1 MLSKEILE
9 QITKVDPLDV
19 WRVLKGA
26 GVKYVKFVLSD
37 IYGRPKC
44 EIVQIDAAKD
54 IFTGGMPF
62 DGSSIPAYAT
72 VNRSDFV
79 ALPDCRSVFI
89 ETWNGGKLASV
100 FLSVIDDSG
109 YPHPLDPRNV
119 LMAVL
124 NEIRKKGYDVKAG
137 VEMEFFIVKVV
148 DGKPQLVDPGLYF
161 EGYNVHMLMKP
172 ILEIQTHF
180 ELAGFGSSK
189 VHHEVAPSQYEIN
202 IPADDP
208 VKTGD
213 KVLMFK
219 IMTKD
224 IARQHGLETTFMP
237 KPFWGLNGSG
247 AHTHLSVHDAKTG
260 ENLFKSTEKITDIC
274 AYAIGGILK
283 YAREISAI
291 VAPTVNSYKRLVPGH
306 EAPTRI
312 VWGYANRSA
321 LVRVPFY
328 KRKINRIE
336 YREPDPSFNPYL
348 ALAVMALAMI
358 RGIENKIDPGAPTE
372 EIAYELPN
380 VPETPKHLGEA
391 IELFEKGEIAQM
403 LPQELVKKYVEL
415 KKKEW
420 ESYCAAVGKPWEET
434 VTKITDWEY
443 EQYLLFA

>member
-1 MLSKEILE
+1 MLSKEILD

-72 VNRSDFV
+72 VNKSDFV

-100 FLSVIDDSG
+100 FLSVVDDSG
-109 YPHPLDPRNV
+109 YPYPLDPRNV
-119 LMAVL
+119 LMGVL

-148 DGKPQLVDPGLYF
+148 DGKPQLADPGVYF
-161 EGYNVHMLMKP
+161 EGYNVHMQMKP

-180 ELAGFGSSK
+180 ELAGFGTSK

-224 IARQHGLETTFMP
+224 IARQYGLETTFMP
-237 KPFWGLNGSG
+237 KPFWGINGSG
-247 AHTHLSVHDAKTG
+247 AHTHLSLHDAKTG
-260 ENLFKSTEKITDIC
+260 ENLFLSTEKLTEPC
-274 AYAIGGILK
+274 LFAIGGILK
-283 YAREISAI
+283 YAREISLL
-291 VAPTVNSYKRLVPGH
+291 VAPLVNSYKRLVPGH

-312 VWGYANRSA
+312 TWGRANRSV
-321 LVRVPFY
+321 LVRVPYY

-336 YREPDPSFNPYL
+336 YREPDPAFNPYL
-348 ALAVMALAMI
+348 AFAVMAIAMVK
-358 RGIENKIDPGAPTE
+358 GVENKIDPGPETE
-372 EIAYELPN
+372 EVAYELPG

-391 IELFEKGEIAQM
+391 IELFEKSEIAKE
-403 LPQELVKKYVEL
+403 LPSDLVKKIIEIKV
-415 KKKEW
+415 KEW
-420 ESYCAAVGKPWEET
+420 EEYSSKYKPWEEYI
-434 VTKITDWEY
+434 TKITEWEY
-443 EQYLLFA
+443 EKYLYVA